1 MIAKPRYGFDSANKQ
16 KTLKRASACIER
28 HSVVHALNDRVLH
41 DSDSEHNGLQPSAT
55 RFHGGLQARA
65 ARLDSVHKKQ
75 KALTSPSACIER
87 HSVVH
92 ALNDRVPHDSDSAH
106 NGLQTSATRSHDGL
120 RKSAARFH
128 DGLQASAAFRSACVA

>member
-1 MIAKPRYGFDSANKQ
+1 MIAKPRYGFGSAYKKQ
-16 KTLKRASACIER
+16 KALKRASACIER

-41 DSDSEHNGLQPSAT
+41 DSDSEHNWLQPSAT

-106 NGLQTSATRSHDGL
+106 NGLQASAT
-120 RKSAARFH
+120 RFH
-128 DGLQASAAFRSACVA
+128 DGLQASAAIV